1 VNTGE
6 ILNQMILQNELFN
19 YWVLKESYMK
29 YTGLEF
35 HLKLESFT
43 TIIENNDKNNIKF
56 NSFDV
61 ENYKIAFACNQST
74 KKILDMMWKNYI
86 RIYNLKTIFRFA
98 EEIYT
103 RGWIIPLFSKN
114 YSVFVAILVSTL
126 FFVVGH
132 VGNNGFN
139 VVSIISL
146 ILFSILLSLLFLK
159 ADNIWI
165 CGALHSAWN
174 FTQSYLFGFNVS
186 GIDTS
191 SILHFGQT
199 TPNIIN
205 GGVYGPEAGLI
216 SLVITFLAIIFVW
229 KVDINKKLF

>member
-86 RIYNLKTIFRFA
+86 RIYNLKTIF
-98 EEIYT
+98 
-103 RGWIIPLFSKN
+103 
-114 YSVFVAILVSTL
+114 
-126 FFVVGH
+126 
-132 VGNNGFN
+132 
-139 VVSIISL
+139 
-146 ILFSILLSLLFLK
+146 
-159 ADNIWI
+159 
-165 CGALHSAWN
+165 
-174 FTQSYLFGFNVS
+174 S
-186 GIDTS
+186 GC
-191 SILHFGQT
+191 
-199 TPNIIN
+199 
-205 GGVYGPEAGLI
+205 
-216 SLVITFLAIIFVW
+216 
-229 KVDINKKLF
+229 